1 MAILVKIYHRI
12 FRIIIL
18 LLLLML
24 ILVLTGAGILFFK
37 QEYIINTLRENLN
50 KYPDL
55 SLTYSSVSVNT
66 FKTFPRFSY
75 SFTDFVL
82 VINLNSK
89 SDTVLK
95 TDDFQISISP
105 FKLLGGKIDIKN
117 IRVSNARI
125 KWQTNYPEELFGSS
139 DSSSESSVS
148 VLISGISLNNFFFE
162 LLDSVSKTVLYCS
175 GKNLNIKFKTE
186 HTKLLLSIQSELS
199 KTTVGEYF
207 KITNQHQLNFDIE
220 NSDNKLYIYNL
231 ESSIKSLRI
240 NGSGIYDFNSQL
252 AAFRFK
258 SNRFQA
264 QDLSYLPY
272 LKSFDQIK
280 GIITADAYLRLS
292 SGFEKVDT
300 FQVNYNSNK
309 LKWITKNEETTITN
323 LEGYTLLTNNFSKHF
338 SYIPKASIESNNSK
352 INLNAKIKGFNNL
365 VILAKGYVSHNLRI
379 QKPEIDIETTGQ
391 FKALISYAPKTES
404 ITPLLLKSDLV
415 FENKKNIS
423 FNQPSVKGTIA
434 INNDLNI
441 AGYFKSDSTDI
452 NFNINQANF
461 LESYT
466 QNRYSPNIY
475 LYGNHIDYNDIVHLI
490 TDRTSNTSTKGVD
503 LPKMSFMLNFKRATY
518 NRLKLNSL
526 KANGII
532 NGDTISADYFT
543 ADCFDGNVSGRF
555 KSHSNSVHTNLW
567 VSNVSIENVFKNFDN
582 WGQSYV
588 TADNL
593 SGRFKGIM
601 NIQFKRNEKGDVEM
615 GSLKL
620 FSDVQVVQGKLKG
633 MDRIKELSKWLNLDQ
648 VKVIAFDT
656 LKNKITIEN
665 RKIFI
670 PNMDIKSNVLLMNVS
685 GVHDFDNRY
694 EYIARINI
702 SNLLKRKFV
711 KSDQIDFH
719 STTDGSINLYLKL
732 FGQNDSYE
740 VEWINKKGFE
750 SGIHNTVQTDSV
762 SIQNSPQIKP
772 KEKTDGNVGV
782 GYMLEWDEQ
791 IDTLKNE

>member
-1 MAILVKIYHRI
+1 
-12 FRIIIL
+12 
-18 LLLLML
+18 
-24 ILVLTGAGILFFK
+24 
-37 QEYIINTLRENLN
+37 
-50 KYPDL
+50 
-55 SLTYSSVSVNT
+55 
-66 FKTFPRFSY
+66 
-75 SFTDFVL
+75 
-82 VINLNSK
+82 
-89 SDTVLK
+89 
-95 TDDFQISISP
+95 
-105 FKLLGGKIDIKN
+105 
-117 IRVSNARI
+117 
-125 KWQTNYPEELFGSS
+125 
-139 DSSSESSVS
+139 
-148 VLISGISLNNFFFE
+148 
-162 LLDSVSKTVLYCS
+162 
-175 GKNLNIKFKTE
+175 
-186 HTKLLLSIQSELS
+186 
-199 KTTVGEYF
+199 
-207 KITNQHQLNFDIE
+207 
-220 NSDNKLYIYNL
+220 
-231 ESSIKSLRI
+231 
-240 NGSGIYDFNSQL
+240 
-252 AAFRFK
+252 
-258 SNRFQA
+258 
-264 QDLSYLPY
+264 
-272 LKSFDQIK
+272 
-280 GIITADAYLRLS
+280 
-292 SGFEKVDT
+292 
-300 FQVNYNSNK
+300 
-309 LKWITKNEETTITN
+309 
-323 LEGYTLLTNNFSKHF
+323 
-338 SYIPKASIESNNSK
+338 
-352 INLNAKIKGFNNL
+352 
-365 VILAKGYVSHNLRI
+365 
-379 QKPEIDIETTGQ
+379 
-391 FKALISYAPKTES
+391 
-404 ITPLLLKSDLV
+404 
-415 FENKKNIS
+415 
-423 FNQPSVKGTIA
+423 
-434 INNDLNI
+434 
-441 AGYFKSDSTDI
+441 
-452 NFNINQANF
+452 
-461 LESYT
+461 
-466 QNRYSPNIY
+466 
-475 LYGNHIDYNDIVHLI
+475 
-490 TDRTSNTSTKGVD
+490 
-503 LPKMSFMLNFKRATY
+503 MLNFKRATY